1 MSMSDFLEYAK
12 TQAMAK
18 ALQESRR
25 NSLAFRLP
33 ENIADDKIYTVID
46 ISLKVWDVLNGLLE
60 IAAAV
65 KLAAGA
71 SAAATVSAE
80 AIAATEMA
88 AQAAATIGV
97 SSKVTAA
104 LTVGEAV
111 TIAGPL
117 VAYVA
122 LWVGLGAPY
131 MEAKQKI
138 AENAAKSGVAHG
150 VLISAYGWGPEKA
163 RNFAMSQG
171 MAVNNNWI
179 PGAQNVAT
187 NSYRMAFLAGY
198 KQGRAM
204 TPGQRKVFW
213 KVFAQSI
220 RKSPWDLW
228 DNDWPESRFYTWFWE
243 VGGVF
248 IRYHLKG

>member
-1 MSMSDFLEYAK
+1 MSFFEEWK
-12 TQAMAK
+12 IQAMAR

-25 NSLAFRLP
+25 NSLAVRMP
-33 ENIADDKIYTVID
+33 DNIADDNVYTAID

-60 IAAAV
+60 IVGAV

-71 SAAATVSAE
+71 SSAATISAE

-88 AQAAATIGV
+88 AQAAATVSV
-97 SSKVTAA
+97 SSKVTTA
-104 LTVGEAV
+104 LTLGEAV
-111 TIAGPL
+111 TLAGPL
-117 VAYVA
+117 VAYIA

-138 AENAAKSGVAHG
+138 SENAARSGVVHG
-150 VLISAYGWGPEKA
+150 VLIGAYGWRPERA
-163 RNFAMSQG
+163 RDFAMSQG

-198 KQGRAM
+198 KQGRDM
-204 TPGQRKVFW
+204 SQNQRKVFW
-213 KVFAQSI
+213 KVFAQSL
-220 RKSPWDLW
+220 RNAHADLW
-228 DNDWPESRFYTWFWE
+228 RNDWPEIKLQRWFWE
-243 VGGVF
+243 AGGVF
-248 IRYHLKG
+248 MRYHLKG